1 MDGGDLP
8 KDGLP
13 KNVREVKIEGKVA
26 EFLIAIDFSDKKC
39 LEESIDSLRNLAD
52 ILSAGS
58 HLSTR
63 PASTVH
69 GSKTTSSRIPP
80 KSWGQ
85 SGMGVSARRK

>member
-1 MDGGDLP
+1 MSLDVPASRPGLEQTLDTLSTLMDGGDLP

-63 PASTVH
+63 PA
-69 GSKTTSSRIPP
+69 R
-80 KSWGQ
+80 
-85 SGMGVSARRK
+85 